1 MFECTHLDFF
11 MNDNVYTGSKDGL
24 RFRVA
29 PEGETLR
36 LWMWTADICFEK
48 AEPGEAREF
57 PLTQEG
63 LDALLA
69 CLEQRHA
76 AMTV

>member
-1 MFECTHLDFF
+1 
-11 MNDNVYTGSKDGL
+11 
-24 RFRVA
+24 
-29 PEGETLR
+29 
-36 LWMWTADICFEK
+36 MWTADICFEK
-48 AEPGEAREF
+48 AEPGEAQEF

-76 AMTV
+76 AMTVWKIPGVSLMLKRGGFL